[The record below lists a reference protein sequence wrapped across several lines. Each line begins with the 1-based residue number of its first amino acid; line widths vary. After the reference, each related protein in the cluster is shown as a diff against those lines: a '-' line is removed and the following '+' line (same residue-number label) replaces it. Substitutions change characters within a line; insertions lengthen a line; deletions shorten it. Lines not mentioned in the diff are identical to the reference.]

1 MPLSAGLFK
10 SEHKNPV
17 PQCPP
22 RLHVQFLS
30 HVLWSRMPNQFLK
43 VDVSRISERQG
54 WLVQCLEPLQFM
66 SLHIPEENRLAL
78 SILACVMGTHPT
90 RPLPRGPGVGCGNKM
105 ELKKYALALQ
115 TWFCIFHIRIYLNDF
130 ITETQFL
137 CRYWRGDLIVDSF
150 FPHFY
155 FS

>member
-1 MPLSAGLFK
+1 MYFFFCFPVPKNVMPLSAGLFK

-54 WLVQCLEPLQFM
+54 WLVQCLDPLQFM
-66 SLHIPEENRLAL
+66 SLHIPEENRSALCVHHCWFGTLGIRVLTEGSGVVLEEQNEGERQWLA
-78 SILACVMGTHPT
+78 
-90 RPLPRGPGVGCGNKM
+90 K
-105 ELKKYALALQ
+105 ELLL
-115 TWFCIFHIRIYLNDF
+115 CIF
-130 ITETQFL
+130 Q
-137 CRYWRGDLIVDSF
+137 V
-150 FPHFY
+150 
-155 FS
+155 

>member
-54 WLVQCLEPLQFM
+54 WLVQCLDPLQFM
-66 SLHIPEENRLAL
+66 SLHIPEENRSA
-78 SILACVMGTHPT
+78 
-90 RPLPRGPGVGCGNKM
+90 PGAHYCLIQHEDV
-105 ELKKYALALQ
+105 
-115 TWFCIFHIRIYLNDF
+115 DF
-130 ITETQFL
+130 QDE
-137 CRYWRGDLIVDSF
+137 G
-150 FPHFY
+150 
-155 FS
+155 

>member
-54 WLVQCLEPLQFM
+54 WLVQCLDPLQFM
-66 SLHIPEENRLAL
+66 SLHIPEENRSALRALYCAIRTLWITLLARGLGVLLGKQNKAYKISNFLGQWRYDFTYSKLKSL
-78 SILACVMGTHPT
+78 SQPICYWNKIIIL
-90 RPLPRGPGVGCGNKM
+90 PLEEP
-105 ELKKYALALQ
+105 
-115 TWFCIFHIRIYLNDF
+115 
-130 ITETQFL
+130 
-137 CRYWRGDLIVDSF
+137 
-150 FPHFY
+150 
-155 FS
+155 